1 MTMITL
7 TSVIDRTT
15 AGALVDHIAQSLEAG
30 KPVTIEGR
38 DVTRIG
44 QSGLQ
49 LLLSIQQTALARSVD
64 MTVHASPAMA
74 SAAQMAGLASVMKWT
89 GHSDDQ

>member
-1 MTMITL
+1 
-7 TSVIDRTT
+7 
-15 AGALVDHIAQSLEAG
+15 
-30 KPVTIEGR
+30 
-38 DVTRIG
+38 
-44 QSGLQ
+44 LQ